1 MENTVGLRPSEGTG
15 GLSHRDLAVDPEV
28 YPTLADVGG
37 QGLSLVRLG
46 TIDRDFGIVVAGH
59 VAPDA
64 VTPMDRSA
72 LQMLAA
78 QVSMALHRIQLNRQ
92 RQAKAAALEESETR
106 YRTLY
111 ESAPVAYASVP
122 PEGEIR
128 MVNQR
133 ATELLGAP
141 TDAQRRHIERALK
154 RTDGVVGGEDGAAQL
169 LDVKRTTL
177 LSRMDRLGIDPEE
190 YRT

>member
-1 MENTVGLRPSEGTG
+1 LIFRVEALVEDALQELRTVENTVGLRPSEGTG

-28 YPTLADVGG
+28 YPTLADVGI

-78 QVSMALHRIQLNRQ
+78 QVSMALHRI
-92 RQAKAAALEESETR
+92 
-106 YRTLY
+106 
-111 ESAPVAYASVP
+111 
-122 PEGEIR
+122 
-128 MVNQR
+128 
-133 ATELLGAP
+133 
-141 TDAQRRHIERALK
+141 
-154 RTDGVVGGEDGAAQL
+154 
-169 LDVKRTTL
+169 
-177 LSRMDRLGIDPEE
+177 
-190 YRT
+190 